1 MVAPR
6 TRWVPSTDP
15 WSSISTLST
24 PAIRLA
30 LIVDVT
36 TVEFCRKKSR
46 CRGDPR
52 SRVRHPICW
61 CRSAICHQ
69 DRRLKSDRPA
79 RSAQELAVVEP
90 GLSSSWKPASDC
102 SARAANQLGKC
113 VCKCSLGAEEINS
126 SEHAIDPIDTPTWSG
141 CGSRVLRNHRSHW
154 RGCRSTSLSVL
165 VGEVAPSPKSA
176 LVTPSQTSPWSD
188 ERTRHPFK
196 VSVTA
201 AALR

>member
-1 MVAPR
+1 MALATGGSCLVRLGPR
-6 TRWVPSTDP
+6 TLGKGKEMD
-15 WSSISTLST
+15 
-24 PAIRLA
+24 
-30 LIVDVT
+30 
-36 TVEFCRKKSR
+36 E
-46 CRGDPR
+46 GDPR
-52 SRVRHPICW
+52 SRVRHRQSRW
-61 CRSAICHQ
+61 CRSAIRHQ
-69 DRRLKSDRPA
+69 DRRLKSGRPA
-79 RSAQELAVVEP
+79 RSELRNWRSSSRALV
-90 GLSSSWKPASDC
+90 SSWKPASDC

-188 ERTRHPFK
+188 ARTPPP
-196 VSVTA
+196 
-201 AALR
+201 L